1 MPKEE
6 SIAIIINGRPKTFNE
21 KKISFVDIIT
31 LAFGNFNQSEDIAY
45 TVAFTNNKNRD
56 GVLVYNQN
64 LRIHEGV
71 IFNVTKTNKS

>member
-1 MPKEE
+1 MPKEK
-6 SIAIIINGRPKTFNE
+6 SIDIIVNGRPKTVNE
-21 KKISFVDIIT
+21 KKLSFVDIIT
-31 LAFGNFNQSEDIAY
+31 LAFENFNSSEDIAY
-45 TVAFTNNKNRD
+45 TVAYTNNKKRD